1 MIIGG
6 LSTMQQ
12 KNNLSQH
19 LTLAIIT
26 LLLAIALL
34 VLTFIPRQPVIRQY
48 QGAPTGGDTN
58 QIAPPASSGSLAQ
71 VAHGQ
76 LIMPQFTLS
85 AS

>member
-6 LSTMQQ
+6 LFTMQQ
-12 KNNLSQH
+12 KNNLRQH

-26 LLLAIALL
+26 LILAAVLL
-34 VLTFIPRQPVIRQY
+34 VLTFIPRQPTIQQF
-48 QGAPTGGDTN
+48 QGAPAGGNSN
-58 QIAPPASSGSLAQ
+58 QIAPPANAGSFAQ

>member
-1 MIIGG
+1 
-6 LSTMQQ
+6 MQQ

-34 VLTFIPRQPVIRQY
+34 VLTFIPRQPVIHQY
-48 QGAPTGGDTN
+48 EGAPTGGNSN
-58 QIAPPASSGSLAQ
+58 QIAPPANSDSLAQ
-71 VAHGQ
+71 VAYGQ
-76 LIMPQFTLS
+76 LLIPQFTLS